1 MSTAEG
7 VVTVSSR
14 VRPDVWSRSLDD
26 ALIHEHDVTRDSA
39 GFVWGVNCQIL
50 YPGANVVPD
59 SARVA
64 DWSEKIGIPFR
75 EVRVTGNAQEIAVI
89 FSELAVEEIGAGY
102 APYVVERTGVPEI
115 YESRAKIPMTPQ
127 EE

>member
-1 MSTAEG
+1 M
-7 VVTVSSR
+7 
-14 VRPDVWSRSLDD
+14 WSRSLDD

-59 SARVA
+59 SARA
-64 DWSEKIGIPFR
+64 AEWSEKVGIPFC

-89 FSELAVEEIGAGY
+89 FSELAVEEIEAGY

-115 YESRAKIPMTPQ
+115 YESRAKIPTAPQ